1 MSKQQDSKLFLLAVM
16 MSSCVVYNSV
26 GVIDENTLNEFA
38 VVVNIGNFGKIRRM
52 QIRGNKGK

>member
-1 MSKQQDSKLFLLAVM
+1 

-38 VVVNIGNFGKIRRM
+38 VVVNIGNLGK
-52 QIRGNKGK
+52 RGEFKQWGIMENKGK

>member
-1 MSKQQDSKLFLLAVM
+1 

-38 VVVNIGNFGKIRRM
+38 VVVNIGNLGKRREFKQWGIM
-52 QIRGNKGK
+52 ENKGKIKGIREFMGFVF